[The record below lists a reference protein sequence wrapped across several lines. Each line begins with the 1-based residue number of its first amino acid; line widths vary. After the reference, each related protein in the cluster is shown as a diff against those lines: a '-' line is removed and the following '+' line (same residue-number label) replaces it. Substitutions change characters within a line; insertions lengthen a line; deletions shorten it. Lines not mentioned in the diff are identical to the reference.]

1 MGCVV
6 ALEALRISSA
16 EATRANVLRA
26 ADRLGAGLR
35 EIQAAHP
42 GWFTEIRQSGLVMGL
57 VFAHAEGAKIVMRH
71 LYELGVWAIFSTL
84 DPRVLQFKP
93 GTLIDA
99 DLCEELLAL
108 TGEAITRAAEEAA
121 TLAARDDAA

>member
-1 MGCVV
+1 MYDYGSFPHVPF
-6 ALEALRISSA
+6 
-16 EATRANVLRA
+16 NDLRA
-26 ADRLGAGLR
+26 MEAALGAGDVAA
-35 EIQAAHP
+35 AAHP